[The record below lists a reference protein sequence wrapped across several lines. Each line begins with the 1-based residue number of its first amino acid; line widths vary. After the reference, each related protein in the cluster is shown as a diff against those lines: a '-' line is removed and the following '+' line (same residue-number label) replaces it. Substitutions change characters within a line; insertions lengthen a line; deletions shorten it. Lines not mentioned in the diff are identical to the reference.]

1 MAKGKTKIIKKKDN
15 VLIICGEDKGKKG
28 KIIEI
33 FPKKDRVLVEGINLR
48 KKHMKPTQKSPQGG
62 IIRQEGPI
70 HISNIRLVC
79 NKCNKPTITK
89 QGMTKE
95 GKKVR
100 VCKKCGEII
109 DKV

>member
-1 MAKGKTKIIKKKDN
+1 MSKVMAKLKKGDN
-15 VLIICGEDKGKKG
+15 VVIICGEDKGKQG
-28 KIIEI
+28 KIIEV
-33 FPKKDRVLVEGINLR
+33 FPQKNRVIIEGVNLL

-70 HISNIRLVC
+70 DISNIRLVC
-79 NKCNKPTITK
+79 NKCNKSTSTK
-89 QGMTKE
+89 HGLTKE

>member
-1 MAKGKTKIIKKKDN
+1 MVKGKPKIKKKDN
-15 VLIICGEDKGKKG
+15 VLIICGEDKGKNG

-33 FPKKDRVLVEGINLR
+33 FPKKNKVLIEGVNLL

-62 IIRQEGPI
+62 IVRQEGPI
-70 HISNIRLVC
+70 HLSNIRLVC
-79 NKCNKPTITK
+79 NKCNKPTNIK
-89 QGMTKE
+89 QEITKE

>member
-1 MAKGKTKIIKKKDN
+1 MVKGKPKLKKKDN
-15 VLIICGEDKGKKG
+15 VLIICGEDKGKSG

-33 FPKKDRVLVEGINLR
+33 FPHKNRLIIEGINLL
-48 KKHMKPTQKSPQGG
+48 KKHMKPTQKTPQGG

-70 HISNIRLVC
+70 HISNVRLVC
-79 NKCNKPTITK
+79 NKCNKPTSTK
-89 QGMTKE
+89 NGMTKE

-100 VCKKCGEII
+100 VCKKCVEII

>member
-1 MAKGKTKIIKKKDN
+1 MAKEKTKIKKKDN
-15 VLIICGEDKGKKG
+15 VLVICGEDKGKKG

-33 FPKKDRVLVEGINLR
+33 FPKKDRVLIEGINLL